1 MERGFR
7 QMKLKAPIY
16 SAAKSQSI
24 KQFFSRLEKYFEHQ
38 RVEENDRVEALGL
51 VLESIALEAYD
62 SLRRNEENIEY
73 ENLKTALIERFDE
86 SDQKLVIRNKLAN
99 YSVHQSIQK

>member
-7 QMKLKAPIY
+7 QMKLKAPTY

-51 VLESIALEAYD
+51 VLESITLEA
-62 SLRRNEENIEY
+62 
-73 ENLKTALIERFDE
+73 
-86 SDQKLVIRNKLAN
+86 
-99 YSVHQSIQK
+99 